1 MINTILF
8 SFNPFAGLQEDIIL
22 LTFAFKIV
30 ILLFIIQFFRNRFG
44 DTPIVTILVAGMGY
58 LFLFTDYFYIIFGPM
73 MFIYMFITF
82 GFTTILF
89 DLAIAKPWKKMDMG
103 GGDDQQQEKVRM
115 MKERY

>member
-1 MINTILF
+1 
-8 SFNPFAGLQEDIIL
+8 
-22 LTFAFKIV
+22 
-30 ILLFIIQFFRNRFG
+30 
-44 DTPIVTILVAGMGY
+44 
-58 LFLFTDYFYIIFGPM
+58 

-103 GGDDQQQEKVRM
+103 GGDMEEGKMRM

>member
-1 MINTILF
+1 MLNTILF
-8 SFNPFAGLQEDIIL
+8 SLNPFAKLQEDVTL
-22 LTFAFKIV
+22 LTLAFKIV

-44 DTPIVTILVAGMGY
+44 NSPVVTLLVTGMAY
-58 LFLFTDYFYIIFGPM
+58 LFLFTDYFYYLFGPM

-103 GGDDQQQEKVRM
+103 GGDKEEGKVRM